1 MNFTSEQLLPEQ
13 RRLLFALDKNDPYAS
28 NKIGYLR
35 GDFGKDGNEFYST
48 WFDSNVQLKCSHFK
62 DILDELIIE
71 LRGDFEL
78 SLLKNRKKMADI
90 CSKHPDNRLTEYW
103 NTETFGFYLK
113 KVSINF
119 SSNAIPE
126 LETTTFMSTAFPRTL
141 SVMSSLP
148 KWITN

>member
-62 DILDELIIE
+62 DILDELITE

-78 SLLKNRKKMADI
+78 SLLKWVNGTI
-90 CSKHPDNRLTEYW
+90 
-103 NTETFGFYLK
+103 
-113 KVSINF
+113 
-119 SSNAIPE
+119 
-126 LETTTFMSTAFPRTL
+126 
-141 SVMSSLP
+141 
-148 KWITN
+148 